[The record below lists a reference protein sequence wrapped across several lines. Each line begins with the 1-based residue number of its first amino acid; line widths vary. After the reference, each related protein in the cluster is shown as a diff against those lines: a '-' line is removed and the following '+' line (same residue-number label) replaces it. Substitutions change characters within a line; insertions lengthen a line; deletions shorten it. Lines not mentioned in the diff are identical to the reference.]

1 MRKNLTKATAGLLS
15 TAMIF
20 GLTVSA
26 APVTTYA
33 ATEHWNDAST
43 ESSAWTAWKTA
54 WSTISN
60 DYEQVSLTPG
70 EDETQ
75 LNFAW
80 YSHTKETPQVRIST
94 SETMKTYTGF
104 SGEQTSVEELTDDS
118 MAGYYSNKVTVTG
131 LKENTQYYYQVYQ
144 NGKWQDV
151 EEYSTKSF
159 SEFSFLYVGDP
170 QIGASK
176 GQTSTEGDK
185 MNATNTTANVED
197 ETANL
202 AARNDSYNWNETLNE
217 ALSAHS
223 EVSFMVSAGDQV
235 NYGNSETEYAGYLSA
250 EALSSLPVATTIG
263 NHDSSSI
270 QYSLHFNNPNS
281 FDDSETE
288 YTTGKTAAG
297 TDYYYT
303 YGSVLFIVLDTNNY
317 NCSTHENVI
326 AKAVKENPD
335 ATWRVVVFHQ
345 DIYGSGYDH
354 SDSDGMVLRTQLTP
368 LMDEYDIDVVL
379 QGHDHTYSRTY
390 QLSSDGQEHS
400 TYTSGSS
407 SDESYQN
414 DNLCYTIESDTVG
427 GTVVNPEGTVYLEA
441 NSATGS
447 KFYNL
452 IASQQDYISERS
464 QTWTPTYAVIDVT
477 DTTFTMTT
485 YDVETGRVLE
495 GATSYTIV
503 KEEEPGEQ
511 TITGT
516 KTYTKTTDDAAF
528 TLDAKTT
535 GDGKLTYESS
545 NEDVAVVSKSGKV
558 TITGEGTATIT
569 VTAAATDSY
578 KEASMTV
585 TVTVAKAETPALK
598 TQTITGT
605 TSYSKTVG
613 DAAFTLDAKTN
624 GDGKLTYE
632 SSNEDVLTV
641 SSKGKVT
648 ILDSGSATI
657 TVTAAETA
665 TYSQATMK
673 ITVTVAKAATTVKT
687 QKITATTSYKKA
699 YGASSFTL
707 DATTNGNGK
716 LTYKS
721 SKTSVATVSSKGKV
735 TIKGT
740 GKTTITVTAA
750 ATSTYSKAT
759 KTITLTVVPKKQT
772 VSVKSTKTKQIK
784 ITWTKDTKASGYQI
798 VYATNKSF
806 TKNVTKVLVK
816 SNTTTSKTIKNLT
829 KGKKYY
835 VKVRAYKTIS
845 GKRTYGSYSSV
856 KSVTCK

>member
-15 TAMIF
+15 SAMIL

-43 ESSAWTAWKTA
+43 ESTAWTAWKEA

-80 YSHTKETPQVRIST
+80 YCQTVETPAVRIST
-94 SETMKTYTGF
+94 SEDMSNATEF
-104 SGEQTSVEELTDDS
+104 SGTQTGVEALTDSS

-131 LKENTQYYYQVYQ
+131 LKENTQYYYSVYQ
-144 NGKWQDV
+144 NGVWQDPV
-151 EEYSTKSF
+151 EYSTKSF

-176 GQTSTEGDK
+176 NQTSTEGDT
-185 MNATNTTANVED
+185 MNSTNTSANVED

-202 AARNDSYNWNETLNE
+202 AARNDAYNWNETLNE

-235 NYGNSETEYAGYLSA
+235 NSSTNETEYAGYLSA
-250 EALSSLPVATTIG
+250 EALDSLPVATTIG
-263 NHDSSSI
+263 NHDSTSI
-270 QYSLHFNNPNS
+270 QYSLHFNNPNTL
-281 FDDSETE
+281 DDAGDE

-326 AKAVKENPD
+326 AKAVEENPD

-390 QLSSDGQEHS
+390 QLSSDGQEH
-400 TYTSGSS
+400 TSYVSS
-407 SDESYQN
+407 SYKNDENYQDEN
-414 DNLCYTIESDTVG
+414 NCYTIESDTVG

-485 YDVETGRVLE
+485 YDADTGRVLE

-503 KEEEPGEQ
+503 KEEEAGEQ

-528 TLDAKTT
+528 TLDAQTT

-545 NEDVAVVSKSGKV
+545 DEDVAVVSKNGKV
-558 TITGEGTATIT
+558 TITGEGTTTIT
-569 VTAAATDSY
+569 VTASATDSY

-585 TVTVAKAETPALK
+585 TVTVTKAETLALK
-598 TQTITGT
+598 EQTITGT

-624 GDGKLTYE
+624 GDGKLT
-632 SSNEDVLTV
+632 
-641 SSKGKVT
+641 
-648 ILDSGSATI
+648 
-657 TVTAAETA
+657 
-665 TYSQATMK
+665 
-673 ITVTVAKAATTVKT
+673 
-687 QKITATTSYKKA
+687 
-699 YGASSFTL
+699 
-707 DATTNGNGK
+707 
-716 LTYKS
+716 
-721 SKTSVATVSSKGKV
+721 
-735 TIKGT
+735 
-740 GKTTITVTAA
+740 
-750 ATSTYSKAT
+750 
-759 KTITLTVVPKKQT
+759 
-772 VSVKSTKTKQIK
+772 
-784 ITWTKDTKASGYQI
+784 
-798 VYATNKSF
+798 
-806 TKNVTKVLVK
+806 
-816 SNTTTSKTIKNLT
+816 
-829 KGKKYY
+829 
-835 VKVRAYKTIS
+835 
-845 GKRTYGSYSSV
+845 
-856 KSVTCK
+856 